1 MYYRRYLEDRL
12 TGPVS
17 RNKVRL
23 LFGARQTGKTWLL
36 RRLLAGEDTRAFDL
50 QDTVARRRFE
60 ADPAAFSREVRAL
73 PRSVTSVVLDEIQ
86 KVPALLDEVQRLYD
100 AAPSR
105 WQFYLTGSSARR
117 LRSGTANLLP
127 GRSHT
132 YHLYPVCGWEVDR
145 DDPAPELPAP
155 VEPGRRHG
163 TRGRSGDHPVSV
175 RPRRSRDGRTPEEPR
190 WFPPQSLTRVL
201 QLGGLPG
208 IRGESI
214 PTAQAT
220 LASYVGHYLE
230 EEIRREALVR
240 DMGPFGVFLRL
251 AASESGRQLNVAR
264 LSQESGVPASTLKN
278 YYQVLVDTFVGYWMT
293 AYAGRT
299 RKRLLTTPR
308 FYVFDVGV
316 RQAAAETPLHPRLP
330 DELGGTLL
338 AHWVAQELIA
348 RAGYA
353 GRPHRVSFWR
363 TAYGAEVDFVWE
375 APREDIPVEV
385 KWTARPRP
393 NDARHLET
401 FLDEFPGRARRGLLV
416 CRCAD
421 PQQLTDRVRALPWHA
436 L

>member
-1 MYYRRYLEDRL
+1 MYYRRYLEERL
-12 TGPVS
+12 MGPVS

-50 QDTVARRRFE
+50 QDTVMRRRFE

-145 DDPAPELPAP
+145 DGATPELPAP
-155 VEPGRRHG
+155 AEPGRRRG
-163 TRGRSGDHPVSV
+163 TRDRLG
-175 RPRRSRDGRTPEEPR
+175 EEPR

-208 IRGESI
+208 ILGESI
-214 PTAQAT
+214 ATAQAT

-230 EEIRREALVR
+230 EEIRREALVKE
-240 DMGPFGVFLRL
+240 MGPFGVFLRL

-264 LSQESGVPASTLKN
+264 LSQESGVPASTIKN

-308 FYVFDVGV
+308 FYIFDVGV
-316 RQAAAETPLHPRLP
+316 RHAAAETPLHPRLP
-330 DELGGTLL
+330 DELGGALL
-338 AHWVAQELIA
+338 EHWVAQELIA

-363 TAYGAEVDFVWE
+363 TAYGVEVDFVWE
-375 APREDIPVEV
+375 TPREDIPIEV

-393 NDARHLET
+393 GDARHLET
-401 FLDEFPGRARRGLLV
+401 FLDEFPRRARRGLLV
-416 CRCAD
+416 CRCAH